1 MLIVDRFEGDKA
13 IVFDGEEQLIISREE
28 LNASVREGDV
38 IFKDKS
44 GIYVSDKTYDFTSG
58 TGSQPVYS
66 IRTSLSGQNV
76 CILIE
81 PDTMMKESM
90 NKWLAPHMQLK

>member
-13 IVFDGEEQLIISREE
+13 IVFDGEEQLIIGREE

-44 GIYVSDKTYDFTSG
+44 GIYVSDKTATESRRKENLDLLK
-58 TGSQPVYS
+58 
-66 IRTSLSGQNV
+66 R
-76 CILIE
+76 IL
-81 PDTMMKESM
+81 
-90 NKWLAPHMQLK
+90 NK

>member
-28 LNASVREGDV
+28 FNVSVCEGDV

-44 GIYVSDKTYDFTSG
+44 GIYVSDKTATDRRRQENLDLLKRIF
-58 TGSQPVYS
+58 
-66 IRTSLSGQNV
+66 N
-76 CILIE
+76 
-81 PDTMMKESM
+81 KER
-90 NKWLAPHMQLK
+90 NG

>member
-13 IVFDGEEQLIISREE
+13 IVFDEEERLIIGREE

-44 GIYVSDKTYDFTSG
+44 GIYVSDITATESRRKENLDLLK
-58 TGSQPVYS
+58 
-66 IRTSLSGQNV
+66 R
-76 CILIE
+76 IL
-81 PDTMMKESM
+81 
-90 NKWLAPHMQLK
+90 NK

>member
-13 IVFDGEEQLIISREE
+13 IVFDEEERLILGRAE

-44 GIYVSDKTYDFTSG
+44 GIYVSDITATESRRKENLDLLK
-58 TGSQPVYS
+58 
-66 IRTSLSGQNV
+66 R
-76 CILIE
+76 IL
-81 PDTMMKESM
+81 
-90 NKWLAPHMQLK
+90 NK

>member
-28 LNASVREGDV
+28 FNVSVREGDV

-44 GIYVSDKTYDFTSG
+44 GIYVSDITATESRRKENLDLLK
-58 TGSQPVYS
+58 
-66 IRTSLSGQNV
+66 R
-76 CILIE
+76 IL
-81 PDTMMKESM
+81 
-90 NKWLAPHMQLK
+90 NK